1 VDAGARAPTRPRR
14 ASTRW
19 TPRFRLVMRR
29 SGVSNPQG
37 GSSIAPPA
45 ADPRWG
51 PYLDARSHVVA
62 ELADQV
68 RLNAEAEASAW
79 AAEPN
84 AHMPAELI
92 ADVRVWRAATRV
104 DVSELQPHRATPARS
119 RHPNLP
125 RANGDRPWRQLLA
138 TQIPA
143 LLRTHSCRNWQRLS
157 GACCRIVLQIAD
169 VLFEVVPGICP
180 VPGLRHLGE
189 RRLGKE
195 VQTTFGGC
203 LLHAQARRT
212 PKGVRRR

>member
-62 ELADQV
+62 ELADRV
-68 RLNAEAEASAW
+68 RLNAEPEGSAW

-92 ADVRVWRAATRV
+92 ANFECGGRPPGLMLASCNPTGPRQLGRATRIFQEQTETGHGGNC
-104 DVSELQPHRATPARS
+104 SPHKS
-119 RHPNLP
+119 
-125 RANGDRPWRQLLA
+125 
-138 TQIPA
+138 PA

-157 GACCRIVLQIAD
+157 GACCRTLLLIAD
-169 VLFEVVPGICP
+169 VLFEVVPGICQI
-180 VPGLRHLGE
+180 PGLRHLGE

-212 PKGVRRR
+212 HKGVRRR